1 MKISAKGE
9 YAIKAMLDL
18 ALAEGAGLRP
28 IQDIAARQDIPQ
40 RYLEQ
45 VLLGLTRA
53 GLLVS
58 KRGSAGGY
66 RLARTAD
73 QVTVGDVMRA
83 VEGSGNGL
91 EPGRRGRGRVTR
103 DPVSDLSELWREI
116 DEAVSGVI
124 DRVTFD
130 DLRKRAE
137 ERRSVARPMYHI

>member
-1 MKISAKGE
+1 VRISAKGE

-18 ALAEGAGLRP
+18 ALAEGSGLRP
-28 IQDIAARQDIPQ
+28 IQDIAGRQDIPQ

-66 RLARTAD
+66 RLARTSD
-73 QVTVGDVMRA
+73 QVTVGDVLRA

-91 EPGRRGRGRVTR
+91 EPARRGRGRVAR

-124 DRVTFD
+124 DRVTFE

>member
-1 MKISAKGE
+1 MRLSAKSE
-9 YAIKAMLDL
+9 YAVKALLDL
-18 ALAEGAGLRP
+18 ALHAAGDLQP
-28 IQDIAARQDIPQ
+28 IQDIAARQGIPQ

-66 RLARTAD
+66 RLARAAD
-73 QVTVGDVMRA
+73 QVTVGDVLRA
-83 VEGSGNGL
+83 VEGSMNGL
-91 EPGRRGRGRVTR
+91 EPTRRGRRSLGR

-124 DRVTFD
+124 DRVTFE

-137 ERRSVARPMYHI
+137 ERRSIARPMYHI

>member
-1 MKISAKGE
+1 VRISAKGE

-18 ALAEGAGLRP
+18 ALADGAGLRP

-66 RLARTAD
+66 RLARAAD
-73 QVTVGDVMRA
+73 QVTVGDVLRA
-83 VEGSGNGL
+83 VEGPVNGF
-91 EPGRRGRGRVTR
+91 EPVRRGRIAR
-103 DPVSDLSELWREI
+103 DPVADLSDLWREI
-116 DEAVSGVI
+116 DEAVSGVV
-124 DRVTFD
+124 DRVTFE

-137 ERRSVARPMYHI
+137 ERRSVARAMYHI

>member
-1 MKISAKGE
+1 VRISAKGE

-28 IQDIAARQDIPQ
+28 IQDIAGRQDIPQ

-73 QVTVGDVMRA
+73 QVTVGDVLRA
-83 VEGSGNGL
+83 VDGSVNGL
-91 EPGRRGRGRVTR
+91 EPVRRGLGRVGR
-103 DPVSDLSELWREI
+103 DPAADLSELWREI

-130 DLRKRAE
+130 ELRKRAE

>member
-91 EPGRRGRGRVTR
+91 GPGRRGRGRVTR